1 MADFVPR
8 SVGRL
13 GVPPHAEVGRDMPLH
28 EVGIGLA
35 TYAVGTVSGVRL
47 LAVLVQDPRG
57 GRTPDVPCG
66 PSAGVLV
73 LLPITVAV
81 AELSAA
87 DRFGSSVHVLGRR
100 GPARTRGKPGPWRRP
115 VHYVFHRDSK
125 ALGAKGSPGTIVRR
139 PSSPQIRFVQR
150 SKAIS
155 AHATARSPRR
165 RGSLEACASL

>member
-8 SVGRL
+8 SIGRL

-47 LAVLVQDPRG
+47 LTVLVQDPRG

-73 LLPITVAV
+73 LLPITVVV

-87 DRFGSSVHVLGRR
+87 DRFGSSVYVAPRVREANRGLGGAPCITCSTGARR
-100 GPARTRGKPGPWRRP
+100 
-115 VHYVFHRDSK
+115 H
-125 ALGAKGSPGTIVRR
+125 LVRR
-139 PSSPQIRFVQR
+139 DRL
-150 SKAIS
+150 
-155 AHATARSPRR
+155 AR
-165 RGSLEACASL
+165 